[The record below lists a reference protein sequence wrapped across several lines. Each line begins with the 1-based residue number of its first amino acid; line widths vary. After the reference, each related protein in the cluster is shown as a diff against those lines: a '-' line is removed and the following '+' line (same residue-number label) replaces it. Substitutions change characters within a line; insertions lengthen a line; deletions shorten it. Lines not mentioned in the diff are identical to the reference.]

1 MVGRMSKEDRA
12 DEVALDRYRDYLRL
26 LARMQ
31 LPPRLGGKL
40 DASDVVQQTLLQA
53 YQGLKHYR
61 GDTEAD
67 LAAWLRRILTNCLTD
82 ALRKH
87 GRAAADVAL
96 ERTVEESS
104 ARLDAWLA
112 ADHSSPSHR
121 AMHQEQLLRL
131 AEALAGLPEEQAEA
145 VRLRHLQGWTL
156 AAIAEHLG
164 RSEAAVAGLIKRGMQ
179 ALRTRMQQED
189 TP

>member
-1 MVGRMSKEDRA
+1 MNEEARDA
-12 DEVALDRYRDYLRL
+12 EVSLDRYRDYLRL

-40 DASDVVQQTLLQA
+40 DPSDVVQQTLLQA
-53 YQGLKHYR
+53 YQGLKQFR

-87 GRAAADVAL
+87 GKAAADVAL
-96 ERTVEESS
+96 ERAVEESS
-104 ARLDAWLA
+104 ARLEAWLA

-131 AEALAGLPEEQAEA
+131 AEALAGLPEDQAEA
-145 VRLRHLQGWTL
+145 VRLRHLEGWTL
-156 AAIAEHLG
+156 AAIAQHLG
-164 RSEAAVAGLIKRGMQ
+164 RTEAAVAGLIKRGMQ
-179 ALRTRMQQED
+179 ALRSRLHEED